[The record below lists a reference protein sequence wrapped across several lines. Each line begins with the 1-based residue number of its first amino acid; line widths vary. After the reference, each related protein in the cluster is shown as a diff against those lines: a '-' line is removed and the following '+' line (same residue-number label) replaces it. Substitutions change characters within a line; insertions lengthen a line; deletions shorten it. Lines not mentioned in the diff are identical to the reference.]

1 MKWFV
6 TTEEIY
12 IMNKKIIYF
21 LFISALIF
29 ISCSSNRNR
38 EKELQSK
45 IENIIFSASSDSIS
59 FDLAKN
65 IDVDWEYF
73 IVIPPY
79 TIIDRLADSIDVNL
93 DDIKGT
99 RIQYIDHFDVVCFI
113 NKGTISS
120 YYTDNFYFSK
130 LVPFHQ
136 YNKNVNLLLAK
147 NGDRYFIDLKE

>member
-1 MKWFV
+1 
-6 TTEEIY
+6 
-12 IMNKKIIYF
+12 MNKKIIYF

-45 IENIIFSASSDSIS
+45 IENIIFSASSDTIS

-93 DDIKGT
+93 DEIKGT
-99 RIQYIDHFDVVCFI
+99 RIQYTDHFSVVCFI
-113 NKGTISS
+113 NKDTISS
-120 YYTDNFYFSK
+120 YYIDNYHFSK
-130 LVPFHQ
+130 LVPIHL
-136 YNKNVNLLLAK
+136 YSKNVNLLLVK
-147 NGDRYFIDLKE
+147 NGDRYFIKLKE